1 MKKILICV
9 GTRPNFIKVTRFK
22 ELSFKYNIE
31 IKLLHTGQHF
41 DHQMSKVFFDEL
53 KLDKPDIY
61 LEAKGATQIEMMAD
75 IMVKFEKELNNY
87 LPDMV
92 LVPGDVNSS
101 LACALVAS
109 RKGIKVG
116 HIESGLRSFDRTM
129 PEEINRI
136 LIDDLSDLFFVT
148 EESGIN
154 HLNNE
159 GKEEKKIHLVGN
171 TMIDSLVNFK
181 ESIEKSKILSQINCP
196 DEYGLMTFHR
206 PSNVDSIDTLKE
218 LLTTIELCCSSLTMV
233 IPVHPRT
240 KKSIIENKLW
250 DKFKSIKNLLLTESL
265 GYLDFMKLVSNS
277 KIVITDSGGIQEE
290 TTFLQIPCI
299 TVRENTERPI
309 TITLGDN
316 ELVQL
321 NGELISM
328 RMVEKLKNIEKGKIP
343 TLWDGYATERILE
356 LLSKSEKNEKFHA
369 LIIRS
374 TGATARELL
383 MRLLII

>member
-22 ELSFKYNIE
+22 KLASKYNLE

-53 KLDKPDIY
+53 KLDKPEIY
-61 LEAKGATQIEMMAD
+61 LGAKGETQIEMMAD
-75 IMVKFEKELNNY
+75 IMVKFEKELTLY
-87 LPDMV
+87 KPEIV

-101 LACALVAS
+101 LSCALVAS
-109 RKGIKVG
+109 RNGIKIG
-116 HIESGLRSFDRTM
+116 HIESGLRSFDRAM

-136 LIDDLSDLFFVT
+136 LIDDLSDFFFVT
-148 EESGIN
+148 EESGID

-159 GKEEKKIHLVGN
+159 GKEETKIYLVGN

-181 ESIEKSKILSQINCP
+181 DSIEKSNITDEIKCP
-196 DEYGLMTFHR
+196 DAYGLMTFHR
-206 PSNVDSIDTLKE
+206 PSNVDRIETLSE
-218 LLTTIELCCSSLTMV
+218 LLKTIEKCCTSLTMV
-233 IPVHPRT
+233 LPLHPRT
-240 KKSIIENKLW
+240 KKSLEKHNLW
-250 DKFKSIKNLLLTESL
+250 AKFKDINNLIYTDSL

-309 TITLGDN
+309 TITLGNN
-316 ELVQL
+316 ELTQL
-321 NGELISM
+321 NTNLISK
-328 RMVEKLKNIEKGKIP
+328 RMVEKLKNTEKGEIP
-343 TLWDGYATERILE
+343 PFWDGHATERILE
-356 LLSKSEKNEKFHA
+356 ILST
-369 LIIRS
+369 I
-374 TGATARELL
+374 
-383 MRLLII
+383 

>member
-22 ELSFKYNIE
+22 KLASKYNLE

-41 DHQMSKVFFDEL
+41 DHQMSKVFFAEL

-61 LEAKGATQIEMMAD
+61 LDAKGETQIEMMAN
-75 IMVKFEKELNNY
+75 IMVKFERELTNY
-87 LPDMV
+87 RPDIV

-109 RKGIKVG
+109 RNGIKIG
-116 HIESGLRSFDRTM
+116 HIESGLRSFDRKM

-148 EESGIN
+148 EQSGID
-154 HLNNE
+154 HLIKE
-159 GKEEKKIHLVGN
+159 GKEKNQIHMVGN
-171 TMIDSLVNFK
+171 TMIDSLVNFNN
-181 ESIEKSKILSQINCP
+181 SIQKSNILNKIKCP
-196 DEYGLMTFHR
+196 EAYGLMTFHR
-206 PSNVDSIDTLKE
+206 PSNVDRKETLSE
-218 LLTTIELCCSSLTMV
+218 LLNTIDKCCSSLTMV
-233 IPVHPRT
+233 LPLHPRT
-240 KKSIIENKLW
+240 KKSLIKHTLW
-250 DKFKSIKNLLLTESL
+250 DKFKDINNLIYTDSL

-309 TITLGDN
+309 TITLGNN
-316 ELVQL
+316 ELIRL
-321 NGELISM
+321 DGELISK
-328 RMVEKLKNIEKGKIP
+328 RMVEKLKNTKKGKIP
-343 TLWDGYATERILE
+343 PLWDGYTSERILE
-356 LLSKSEKNEKFHA
+356 VITK
-369 LIIRS
+369 
-374 TGATARELL
+374 T
-383 MRLLII
+383 

>member
-22 ELSFKYNIE
+22 KLSSRYNLEVKI
-31 IKLLHTGQHF
+31 LHTGQHF

-61 LEAKGATQIEMMAD
+61 LDAKGNTQVEMIAD

-87 LPDMV
+87 RPDVV

-101 LACALVAS
+101 VACALVAS
-109 RKGIKVG
+109 RNGIKIG

-148 EESGIN
+148 EQSGLD
-154 HLNNE
+154 HLIKE
-159 GKEEKKIHLVGN
+159 GKDANKIHLVGN

-181 ESIEKSKILSQINCP
+181 GAIDKSNILTKIQCTK
-196 DEYGLMTFHR
+196 DYGLMTFHR
-206 PSNVDSIDTLKE
+206 PSNVDSKETLSE
-218 LLTTIELCCSSLTMV
+218 LVKTIELCCINLTMV
-233 IPVHPRT
+233 VPLHPRT
-240 KKSIIENKLW
+240 KKSLVKHNLW
-250 DKFKSIKNLLLTESL
+250 DKFKSTKNLILTASL

-309 TITLGDN
+309 TILMGKN
-316 ELVQL
+316 ELIPL
-321 NGELISM
+321 NGDRISN
-328 RMVEKLKNIEKGKIP
+328 RMMEKLKTIKKGKIP
-343 TLWDGYATERILE
+343 PLWDGFATERILE
-356 LLSKSEKNEKFHA
+356 KISLKNE
-369 LIIRS
+369 
-374 TGATARELL
+374 
-383 MRLLII
+383 

>member
-22 ELSFKYNIE
+22 KLASKYNLE

-41 DHQMSKVFFDEL
+41 DHQMSRVFFDDL

-61 LEAKGATQIEMMAD
+61 LDAKGSTQVKMMTD

-87 LPDMV
+87 LPDVV

-109 RKGIKVG
+109 RNGIKVG

-136 LIDDLSDLFFVT
+136 LIDDLSDFFFVT
-148 EESGIN
+148 EQSGIN
-154 HLNNE
+154 HLQNE
-159 GKEEKKIHLVGN
+159 GKEENKIHLVGN

-181 ESIEKSKILSQINCP
+181 DSFEKSKILSQINCYS
-196 DEYGLMTFHR
+196 EYGLMTFHR
-206 PSNVDSIDTLKE
+206 PSNVDSKDTLKE
-218 LLTTIELCCSSLTMV
+218 LLTTIQQCCSIITMV
-233 IPVHPRT
+233 LPLHPRT
-240 KKSIIENKLW
+240 KKSLIKHDLFNS
-250 DKFKSIKNLLLTESL
+250 FKSIKDLIFTESL

-309 TITLGDN
+309 TITLGNN

-321 NGELISM
+321 NGNLISK
-328 RMVEKLKNIEKGKIP
+328 RIKEKLRITEKGEIP
-343 TLWDGYATERILE
+343 PLWDGHATERILE
-356 LLSKSEKNEKFHA
+356 ILSKS
-369 LIIRS
+369 
-374 TGATARELL
+374 
-383 MRLLII
+383 

>member
-1 MKKILICV
+1 MKKILVCV

-22 ELSFKYNIE
+22 TLASKYNLE

-61 LEAKGATQIEMMAD
+61 LDAKGSTQVKMMTD

-109 RKGIKVG
+109 RNGVKVG
-116 HIESGLRSFDRTM
+116 HIESGLRSFDRAM

-148 EESGIN
+148 EQSGID

-159 GKEEKKIHLVGN
+159 GKEENKIHLVGN

-181 ESIEKSKILSQINCP
+181 DSIEKSKILSQINLP
-196 DEYGLMTFHR
+196 DEFGLMTFHR
-206 PSNVDSIDTLKE
+206 PSNVDSKETLNE
-218 LLTTIELCCSSLTMV
+218 LLNTIILCCTNLHMV
-233 IPVHPRT
+233 IPLHPRT
-240 KKSIIENKLW
+240 KKSLQNHNLW
-250 DKFKSIKNLLLTESL
+250 DKFKKIKNLIFTESL

-309 TITLGDN
+309 TITLGNN
-316 ELVQL
+316 ELIQL
-321 NGELISM
+321 NGELISK
-328 RMVEKLKNIEKGKIP
+328 RMLEKLKNTKKGKIP
-343 TLWDGYATERILE
+343 PLWDGYASERILE
-356 LLSKSEKNEKFHA
+356 VISK
-369 LIIRS
+369 
-374 TGATARELL
+374 T
-383 MRLLII
+383 